1 MSHVVDGT
9 AVITT
14 DTLTD
19 HHHCSI
25 DREDR
30 SWSSC
35 TRLWQFIES
44 NLSFVHEN
52 DWTCDQVAKRESM
65 WYTNFIAGLIGLIF
79 IVGLP
84 PWCSDAFNVETKHYA
99 VYRNETRSMF
109 GFAVSVYRD
118 RYGRGW
124 WVFIFPSLIFAYLWL
139 LLHCDVSKLLCKNV
153 IETKSFC
160 VSIILIMLSNAADSK
175 FVQFYKLGYFDSA
188 RGNSLLCLRLIL
200 KGMRVVRDCWNL
212 LFPGHLSKHGSVCR
226 RISLKI
232 FWKYYDCSFRTRSI
246 FITINE

>member
-1 MSHVVDGT
+1 MGGSCSPRESRERRVTERTDFYSVCPRPSVKQTSPTLLCLYFHRFRPSSHIECLFHSASRTSWMSHVVDGT
-9 AVITT
+9 TVITT

-30 SWSSC
+30 SWSAC

-44 NLSFVHEN
+44 NLFFVHEN
-52 DWTCDQVAKRESM
+52 DWTCGQVAKRASM

-139 LLHCDVSKLLCKNV
+139 LLHYNVLKLLCKNV
-153 IETKSFC
+153 IETKGFC
-160 VSIILIMLSNAADSK
+160 VSIILIM
-175 FVQFYKLGYFDSA
+175 QFCFFFLVPKL
-188 RGNSLLCLRLIL
+188 
-200 KGMRVVRDCWNL
+200 
-212 LFPGHLSKHGSVCR
+212 
-226 RISLKI
+226 
-232 FWKYYDCSFRTRSI
+232 
-246 FITINE
+246 TIK